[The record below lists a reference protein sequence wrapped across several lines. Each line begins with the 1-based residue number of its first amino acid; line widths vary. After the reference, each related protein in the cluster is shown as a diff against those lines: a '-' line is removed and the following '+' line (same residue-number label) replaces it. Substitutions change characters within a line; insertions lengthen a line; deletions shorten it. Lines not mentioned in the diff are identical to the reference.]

1 MSKTFKQFSTAN
13 ATDNPLKSTDYL
25 VGYRSVPDSGD
36 PYEIQVTTAD
46 LMSQADRLMPLK
58 NISVDKIS
66 YKADGDSSIRNSLD
80 NKLNDIRTTADFT
93 SPAAACR
100 SCKTQRL
107 FIKGNSGTI
116 NLYIPEDF
124 STIQDALIGM
134 ANWHIEN
141 GAIINLKVTE
151 NFTFSAGITLN
162 HPYGKYINILGDP
175 KGSSSRITITP
186 ANTNIIV
193 YDLFTCSDGHQFGII
208 DNFYIQGGN
217 STISQQKAAL
227 RLYGGS
233 SIILGTN
240 NIIEQWYYGIYASNG
255 SVVRRETEPSNAST
269 IFKNCY
275 GAGIYASFGGIIDL
289 QFLAVSGGE
298 NCVKADYGGQISCIN
313 GKLSAATYNGVAAYT
328 NAQIRASAS
337 KSLSNGG
344 SGFYAK
350 DGGIIECY
358 DILSSLTLSDLN
370 NRYGYEMLNGGVVC
384 GGSNTGGSSNVL
396 GKINTFV
403 STFFA
408 TDTGATVNA
417 NKGSL
422 TVSTSD
428 NSSIYFKTNTSK
440 TQLQIVDNA
449 SNSYL
454 TIMGGV
460 SSGGSTG
467 PVVVSVLGADSDL
480 QIIPKGTSKYIQLG
494 NNVQY
499 GAFTSSQGISA
510 NGYITIKD
518 SSGKSTKVLA
528 YQAP

>member
-1 MSKTFKQFSTAN
+1 MSKTFQQFSTAN

-36 PYEIQVTTAD
+36 PYEIQVTTAN

-66 YKADGDSSIRNSLD
+66 YKADGDSTISNSLD

-124 STIQDALIGM
+124 STIRDALIGM
-134 ANWHIEN
+134 ADWYIEN
-141 GAIINLKVTE
+141 GASINLNVTQ
-151 NFTFSAGITLN
+151 NFTFSGPIVLN
-162 HPYGKYINILGDP
+162 HPYGKNINIIGAP
-175 KGSSSRITITP
+175 TGGGRITISP
-186 ANTNIIV
+186 PNISSIE
-193 YDLFTCSDGHQFGII
+193 YDLFSCYDGYQFGLIE
-208 DNFYIQGGN
+208 NFYIQGGILTQ
-217 STISQQKAAL
+217 SYQRTAL

-255 SVVRRETEPSNAST
+255 SIVRRKTTPNNAST
-269 IFKNCY
+269 IVRGCY
-275 GAGIYASFGGIIDL
+275 GVGIYASYGGIIDMPY
-289 QFLAVSGGE
+289 AVAIGGE
-298 NCVKADYGGQISCIN
+298 NCVKADYGGQINCSY
-313 GKLSAATYNGVAAYT
+313 GTLSAATYNGAAAFT
-328 NAQIRASAS
+328 NAQIKASAS
-337 KSLSNGG
+337 TSRSNGG
-344 SGFYAK
+344 SGFYSK

-358 DILSSLTLSDLN
+358 DIIPTLTVSDLN
-370 NRYGYEMLNGGVVC
+370 NRYGYEMLNGGVVY
-384 GGSNTGGSSNVL
+384 GGPNVGGSSNVL

-428 NSSIYFKTNTSK
+428 NSSIYFKTNTTK

-454 TIMGGV
+454 TITGGI
-460 SSGGSTG
+460 SSGGSAG

-499 GAFTSSQGISA
+499 GVFTSSPDISA

>member
-1 MSKTFKQFSTAN
+1 MSKTFKQFDVQN
-13 ATDNPLKSTDYL
+13 ATDKPLKTTDYL
-25 VGYRSVPDSGD
+25 VGYRSVPDSGE
-36 PYEIQVTTAD
+36 PYEIQITSAD
-46 LMSQADRLMPLK
+46 LIAQIDRLMQVK
-58 NISVDKIS
+58 SISVDKS
-66 YKADGDSSIRNSLD
+66 FYRADGDGTVNNSLD
-80 NKLNDIRTTADFT
+80 NKLNDIRTTADFVT
-93 SPAAACR
+93 PVAACR

-107 FIKGNSGTI
+107 FIKGNSGQI
-116 NLYIPEDF
+116 DLYIPQDF

-175 KGSSSRITITP
+175 RGSSSRITITP
-186 ANTNIIV
+186 ANTNIIA

-275 GAGIYASFGGIIDL
+275 GAGIYASSGGIIDL
-289 QFLAVSGGE
+289 QWLAVSGGE

-313 GKLSAATYNGVAAYT
+313 GKLSAATYNGVAAFT

-337 KSLSNGG
+337 KSQSNGG

-350 DGGIIECY
+350 DGGIVECY
-358 DILSSLTLSDLN
+358 DILSDLTLSN
-370 NRYGYEMLNGGVVC
+370 ENGRYGYEMLNGGVVY
-384 GGSNTGGSSNVL
+384 GGSNTGGTSNVL
-396 GKINTFV
+396 GKINPFV
-403 STFFA
+403 SAFFA
-408 TDTGATVNA
+408 TDTGAAMKA

-422 TVSTSD
+422 SVSTSD
-428 NSSIYFKTNTSK
+428 NSSIYFKTNTTK

-454 TIMGGV
+454 TIMGGI
-460 SSGGSTG
+460 SSGGSAG

-480 QIIPKGTSKYIQLG
+480 QITPKGTSKYIQLG

-499 GAFTSSQGISA
+499 GTFTSSPDILA